1 MESKRSIKQ
10 PKLLYENPVVHQVSK
25 FLEPEEVL
33 NLTETIREVDEN
45 VETIPTD
52 MIMFSDCTDLDRLVR
67 LPDLQQLNLEAG
79 DNKESDCKMELL
91 YQLIN
96 LRNLWV
102 DYTGIIDL
110 SKFLEMRN
118 LSFIYLRNCTL
129 VGKFLPMQT
138 NFVIL
143 ENCNLSV
150 QTIDSLANLEMLEEL
165 SIINP
170 TINNGNFNTKFLRS
184 LNNLITLDLS
194 GLGRLVSNKFLKD
207 LTKLKTL
214 RLYETTLEDYSP
226 LTNLTEL
233 EDLIIKGNGNDS
245 TEWINNMTKLV
256 RLTLENFYVND
267 AVLDKISEF
276 RNLEELSLA
285 ETVIT
290 TTRYFPLLP
299 KLKLLSLQYC
309 DEIEEYYYLSECK
322 SLKSLALVGIGFPE
336 NVLSHLKDL
345 KFLNSLNLFT
355 DTTQVYDFR
364 PLINNKTLEIL
375 ALNEAKVDNNV
386 MKIISSI
393 SNLRMLKIDNFYI
406 DDDVRYF
413 DDDGLEQLS
422 KLKKI
427 KLLIINGNP
436 YITSTGVLWLDKI
449 PNLLSLD
456 LTRCR
461 LLNYTIFGILSTFP
475 SLKKITIDRFHEE
488 DTLPLREAKPNIIIN
503 MVDREQEEVPVD
515 DLEETPP
522 LNGEEPSDQEPLPER
537 NIFPYE
543 SSSDE
548 LIPFSSY
555 RNGEDLSSESEEE
568 DFTPPKWTFNSK

>member
-10 PKLLYENPVVHQVSK
+10 PKLIYNNPVLLNVTE
-25 FLEPEEVL
+25 FLNSAEVVD
-33 NLTETIREVDEN
+33 LTTVIREVDEN
-45 VETIPTD
+45 VETIPTN
-52 MIMFSDCTDLDRLVR
+52 MIMYSDCTDLERLVR

-79 DNKESDCKMELL
+79 DNKESDCKMGLL

-102 DYTGIIDL
+102 NYTGIIDV
-110 SKFLEMRN
+110 SKLFQMRK
-118 LSFIYLRNCTL
+118 LSFLYLKNCTL
-129 VGKFLPMQT
+129 TGRFLPMHI
-138 NFVIL
+138 NALIL
-143 ENCNLSV
+143 ENCTLSV

-165 SIINP
+165 AIINL
-170 TINNGNFNTKFLRS
+170 TINNGIFNTKLLRS
-184 LNNLITLDLS
+184 FNNLTTLDLS

-207 LTKLKTL
+207 LTKLKKL
-214 RLYETTLEDYSP
+214 KLYETTLEDYSP

-233 EDLIIKGNGNDS
+233 EDLNIKGNGNDS
-245 TEWINNMTKLV
+245 TEWINNMIKLV
-256 RLTLENFYVND
+256 RLTLENFYVD
-267 AVLDKISEF
+267 DTILDKISEF

-322 SLKSLALVGIGFPE
+322 SLESLALVGIRFPE

-375 ALNEAKVDNNV
+375 ALNEAKVDNND
-386 MKIISSI
+386 MKIISTI
-393 SNLRMLKIDNFYI
+393 SNLEGLKIDNFHI
-406 DDDVRYF
+406 DEDVRHF

-436 YITSTGVLWLDKI
+436 YITSKGILWLVKI
-449 PNLLSLD
+449 SDLITLNL
-456 LTRCR
+456 TGCR
-461 LLNYTIFGILSTFP
+461 LINYTIFGVLSTFP
-475 SLKKITIDRFHEE
+475 SLRRVTVDRFPEE
-488 DTLPLREAKPNIIIN
+488 DTSPLREANPNIIIN
-503 MVDREQEEVPVD
+503 MVDRDQEEVPVD
-515 DLEETPP
+515 DLEEIPP
-522 LNGEEPSDQEPLPER
+522 SNDEEPSDQEPLPER
-537 NIFPYE
+537 NILPYE
-543 SSSDE
+543 SSGDE

-555 RNGEDLSSESEEE
+555 RNGENLPSESEEE